1 MLCEDG
7 GGGEASA
14 ALGAWRRHTEEAELP
29 ELDLA
34 ARRAPALGLALA
46 LALGLA
52 LALALAL
59 AL

>member
-34 ARRAPALGLALA
+34 ARRAPALGLAL
-46 LALGLA
+46 GLA